1 MIGLLRETSDKILAV
16 KNDEEKK
23 GLIEKRQP
31 LDKEF
36 NEWREKVT
44 AVEGNR

>member
-1 MIGLLRETSDKILAV
+1 MEETSDKILDV

-23 GLIEKRQP
+23 GLIEERQP

-36 NEWREKVT
+36 KEWREKVT
-44 AVEGNR
+44 TAQRTR

>member
-1 MIGLLRETSDKILAV
+1 MEEISDEILAV
-16 KNDEEKK
+16 KNDEEEK

-44 AVEGNR
+44 TAQRTR